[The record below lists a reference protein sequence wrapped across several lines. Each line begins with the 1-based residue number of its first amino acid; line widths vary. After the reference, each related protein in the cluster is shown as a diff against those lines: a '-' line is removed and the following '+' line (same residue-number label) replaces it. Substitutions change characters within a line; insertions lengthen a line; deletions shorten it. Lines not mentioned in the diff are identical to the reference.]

1 MTAQQPITGY
11 LTPEDMAR
19 AQFIG
24 MRRKTIDE
32 ITAQVSDLTGVSVKE
47 LMSKRRTERIAHARF
62 LIWFIA
68 QREGMSLMQIA
79 RAFDRDHTTILHG
92 IQREEEARRME
103 EAE

>member
-19 AQFIG
+19 ARFIG

-32 ITAQVSDLTGVSVKE
+32 ITAQVSDLTGVSVRE

-79 RAFDRDHTTILHG
+79 RAFDRDHTTIRHG
-92 IQREEEARRME
+92 IRFEEARRME